1 MAACYRESMPRSL
14 DFPRLKARQL
24 VELQQ
29 VLRARS
35 SPSGLRQRSE
45 LMWLLAGGASLAEAS
60 EWVGLH
66 YTNAHIWV
74 KRFREAGV
82 AGLLDHPKSGRPRRY
97 GDDVTTEVIKV
108 AAARPK
114 DLGLKFTTWS
124 LPKLQEYLRRQ
135 PGLES
140 ITRSTIRRRLRQE
153 GFGFRD
159 GQTWCE
165 SQDPDFEVKKTKS

>member
-1 MAACYRESMPRSL
+1 MSRNLAFPSL
-14 DFPRLKARQL
+14 KVAQL
-24 VELQQ
+24 GELQR
-29 VLRARS
+29 VLRSRS
-35 SPSGLRQRSE
+35 TPASLRQRGE
-45 LMWLLAGGASLAEAS
+45 LIWLLAGGASLAEAS

-74 KRFREAGV
+74 KRFPEAGV

-124 LPKLQEYLRRQ
+124 LPKLQEYLRENDGGQ
-135 PGLES
+135 VFFVSYCLSDGCY
-140 ITRSTIRRRLRQE
+140 RRVNVRGKARYAV
-153 GFGFRD
+153 
-159 GQTWCE
+159 E
-165 SQDPDFEVKKTKS
+165 SQAEDRHLRCSVKQSP

>member
-1 MAACYRESMPRSL
+1 MPRAL
-14 DFPRLKARQL
+14 DFPRLRGGQL

-29 VLRARS
+29 VLRSRS

-45 LMWLLAGGASLAEAS
+45 LIWLLAGGASLAEAS
-60 EWVGLH
+60 EWVGIH

-74 KRFREAGV
+74 KRFREAGL
-82 AGLLDHPKSGRPRRY
+82 AGLSDRPKSGRPRLY
-97 GDDVTTEVIKV
+97 SNDVTTEVVKV

-124 LPKLQEYLRRQ
+124 LPKLQEYLRQQ
-135 PGLES
+135 PGVGA

-153 GFGFRD
+153 GFHFRD

-165 SQDPDFEVKKTKS
+165 SHDPDFEVKKTKL